1 MSITKKQK
9 EVLDYVISYTR
20 EHGYSP
26 TQKEIKEHFGFK
38 SFGSVQRY
46 IKYLT
51 NDGYL
56 KTDWNARRGLKVVHD
71 HNPEIPNS
79 ELRENNDSN
88 QFKDESSVTIPLFGN
103 VAAGIPIE
111 AIENPDD
118 TVSIPKNMIT
128 GKHRYYALKV
138 KGESMIEDGIFENDL
153 IICRHQSEAQNG
165 ETIVA
170 ILNGEATVKKL
181 QKKNNIIELHP
192 ANKTMSPILV
202 NHESG
207 QFNIA
212 GVVVGLFR
220 YF

>member
-9 EVLDYVISYTR
+9 EILDYVISYTQ
-20 EHGYSP
+20 EYGYSP

-56 KTDWNARRGLKVVHD
+56 QTDWNARRGLKVVQNGDNKVPSH
-71 HNPEIPNS
+71 
-79 ELRENNDSN
+79 LENQKQTSI
-88 QFKDESSVTIPLFGN
+88 DESSVIIPLLGN

-118 TVSIPKNMIT
+118 TVSIPRNMIT
-128 GKHRYYALKV
+128 GRHRYYALKI

-153 IICRHQSEAQNG
+153 IICRHQEEAKNG
-165 ETIVA
+165 ETVVA
-170 ILNGEATVKKL
+170 VIDGEATVKKFH
-181 QKKNNIIELHP
+181 QKKNMIELHP
-192 ANKTMSPILV
+192 ANSTMSPILI
-202 NHESG
+202 NRSSG

>member
-9 EVLDYVISYTR
+9 EVLDYVISYTQ

-51 NDGYL
+51 EYGFL
-56 KTDWNARRGLKVVHD
+56 QTDWNARRGLKVVKS
-71 HNPEIPNS
+71 PEDDISPPSQQVAPANS
-79 ELRENNDSN
+79 N
-88 QFKDESSVTIPLFGN
+88 TIPIPLLGK

-118 TVSIPKNMIT
+118 TIPVPKDMVT
-128 GKHRYYALKV
+128 GRHKYYALKI
-138 KGESMIEDGIFENDL
+138 KGDSMIEDGIFENDI
-153 IICRHQSEAQNG
+153 IICRHQEDAKNG
-165 ETIVA
+165 ETVVA
-170 ILNGEATVKKL
+170 VIEGEATVKRL
-181 QKKNNIIELHP
+181 QKKKNIIELHP
-192 ANKTMSPILV
+192 ANQTMSPILV
-202 NHESG
+202 NRESG

-220 YF
+220 YY

>member
-9 EVLDYVISYTR
+9 EVLDYVISYTQ
-20 EHGYSP
+20 ENGYSP

-56 KTDWNARRGLKVVHD
+56 QTDWNARRGLKVVKNHGT
-71 HNPEIPNS
+71 E
-79 ELRENNDSN
+79 ENTQSTLSRDTVL
-88 QFKDESSVTIPLFGN
+88 DESSVIIPLLGN

-118 TVSIPKNMIT
+118 TISIPKNMIT

-153 IICRHQSEAQNG
+153 IICRHQEEAKNG
-165 ETIVA
+165 ETVVA
-170 ILNGEATVKKL
+170 VIDGEATVKKYH
-181 QKKNNIIELHP
+181 QKKNVIELHP
-192 ANKTMSPILV
+192 ANCTMSPILV
-202 NHESG
+202 NRESG

>member
-9 EVLDYVISYTR
+9 EVLDYVISYTH
-20 EHGYSP
+20 EYGYSP

-56 KTDWNARRGLKVVHD
+56 KTDWNARRGLKVVPDHD
-71 HNPEIPNS
+71 PKMPAPNYT
-79 ELRENNDSN
+79 EQEEN
-88 QFKDESSVTIPLFGN
+88 SSVMIPLFGN

-118 TVSIPKNMIT
+118 TVSVPKNMIT
-128 GKHRYYALKV
+128 GKYRYYALKV
-138 KGESMIEDGIFENDL
+138 KGQSMIEDGIFENDL
-153 IICRHQSEAQNG
+153 IICRHQQEAQNG
-165 ETIVA
+165 ETVVA

-202 NHESG
+202 NKESG